1 MFGPACDPDELKL
14 AGHPTMVL
22 RGAYVSRGKDIGF
35 PADVLRW
42 PIWRRRGG
50 YLRSLKQPFF
60 KQGDSEKTGS
70 NASLHL
76 GRDEG
81 SAT

>member
-1 MFGPACDPDELKL
+1 MFGPACDPGELKL
-14 AGHPTMVL
+14 TGHPIMVL
-22 RGAYVSRGKDIGF
+22 RGAYVSRGEDIGSLRTCCDGRYG
-35 PADVLRW
+35 ADGVVTCLFRSN
-42 PIWRRRGG
+42 PI
-50 YLRSLKQPFF
+50 F